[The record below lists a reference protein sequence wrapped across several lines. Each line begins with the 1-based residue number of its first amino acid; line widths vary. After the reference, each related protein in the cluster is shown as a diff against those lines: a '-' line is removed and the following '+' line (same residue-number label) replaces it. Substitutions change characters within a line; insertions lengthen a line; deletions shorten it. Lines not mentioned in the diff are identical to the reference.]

1 MIVLDSDVV
10 TDISYGKPEVLK
22 HLQKVSDDEVLAI
35 TVITSMEILQGRFAS
50 ILKAANAAEL
60 ATAMDRFR
68 ASKELAESYHVL
80 EVTAD
85 ATRHFTALTT
95 AKKAPKMKRADM
107 LNACIALAHNA
118 TWATRNVKDYQGVTG
133 LKIADWG
140 K

>member
-1 MIVLDSDVV
+1 MLVLDSDVV

-22 HLQKVSDDEVLAI
+22 HLEAVPDDEVLAI

-60 ATAMDRFR
+60 STAMDRFR
-68 ASKELAESYHVL
+68 ASKELVESYHLL
-80 EVTAD
+80 EVIEA
-85 ATRHFTALTT
+85 ATQHFTSLTT
-95 AKKAPKMKRADM
+95 RKKAPTMRRGDM
-107 LNACIALAHNA
+107 LIACITLAHDA
-118 TWATRNVKDYQGVTG
+118 TLATRNVKDYQVVKG